1 MIQTV
6 DDIQINF
13 NSDNLWFVNLTLSL
27 VMFGVALD
35 IKISDFTNLL
45 KSPKPVIV
53 GIISQ
58 FLLIPLVTF
67 LMIIVINPSPS
78 IALGMIMVAACPGG
92 NISNFMTKLAGGNTA
107 LSISLT
113 AFASLAALIMT
124 PLNFA
129 IWGSFYEPT
138 SIILRSVEVAPM
150 EIARFVLLILGI
162 PLILGMVINNYHP
175 NMASKMSRF
184 LKPISI
190 LIFLSFIGGAFYNN
204 LDIFM
209 THIHYVFILVI
220 AHNSLLLLVGFFFA
234 KLNKL
239 NYLDQKT
246 LSIETG
252 IQKHTM
258 PIVKNWIFR
267 ISNSKTK
274 RLGEW
279 YFWVVPSLIIQ
290 GGAIRYVCFCKRNIP
305 IQNSILLMQ
314 VCLPWDLLLAHSGS
328 KRMF

>member
-6 DDIQINF
+6 DDIHINF
-13 NSDNLWFVNLTLSL
+13 NADNLWFVNLTLSL

-35 IKISDFTNLL
+35 IKISDFSNLL
-45 KSPKPVIV
+45 QSPKPVIV

-67 LMIIVINPSPS
+67 LMIILINPSPS
-78 IALGMIMVAACPGG
+78 IALGMMMVAACPGG

-107 LSISLT
+107 LSVSLT

-124 PLNFA
+124 PINFA
-129 IWGSFYEPT
+129 VWGSFYEPT
-138 SIILRSVEVAPM
+138 SSILKTVEVSPM

-175 NMASKMSRF
+175 NMASKASRF
-184 LKPISI
+184 LKPVSI

-209 THIHYVFILVI
+209 AHIHYVFVIVI
-220 AHNSLLLLVGFFFA
+220 AHNSLLLLVGFYFA

-239 NYLDQKT
+239 THLDQKT

-252 IQKHTM
+252 IQ
-258 PIVKNWIFR
+258 
-267 ISNSKTK
+267 NSG
-274 RLGEW
+274 LG
-279 YFWVVPSLIIQ
+279 
-290 GGAIRYVCFCKRNIP
+290 
-305 IQNSILLMQ
+305 
-314 VCLPWDLLLAHSGS
+314 LLLVFSFFDGLGGMALLVAFWAIWDILSGLLIAFFWS
-328 KRMF
+328 DKKKMA